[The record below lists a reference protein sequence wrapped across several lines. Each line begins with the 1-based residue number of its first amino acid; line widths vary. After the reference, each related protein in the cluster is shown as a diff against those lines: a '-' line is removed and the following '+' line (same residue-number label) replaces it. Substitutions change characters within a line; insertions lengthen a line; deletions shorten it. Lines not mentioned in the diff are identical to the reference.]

1 MTRSSIKSTEA
12 PEFRIQWAKGK
23 ESSDVRTLN
32 EWMRER
38 ITTSEANRQIE
49 RRYKMHQ
56 GSISPRVFTENAHWL
71 GYWRGYEWKERVAK
85 TEK

>member
-23 ESSDVRTLN
+23 EASDVRTLN
-32 EWMRER
+32 EWMREQ
-38 ITTSEANRQIE
+38 ITTSEAIRQIE

-71 GYWRGYEWKERVAK
+71 GYWRGSEWKERITK
-85 TEK
+85 TE

>member
-32 EWMRER
+32 E
-38 ITTSEANRQIE
+38 
-49 RRYKMHQ
+49 
-56 GSISPRVFTENAHWL
+56 
-71 GYWRGYEWKERVAK
+71 
-85 TEK
+85 